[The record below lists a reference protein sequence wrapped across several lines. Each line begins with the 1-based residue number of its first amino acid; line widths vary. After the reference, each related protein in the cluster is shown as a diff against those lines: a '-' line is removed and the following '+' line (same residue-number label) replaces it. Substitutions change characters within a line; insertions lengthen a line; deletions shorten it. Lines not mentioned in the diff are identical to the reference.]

1 MHTETPDIPVLIVGA
16 GPAGLTAA
24 GALARLGVETLIVER
39 RPELSSLP
47 RATSVSTRSMELF
60 RSWGLEDEVRA
71 GGVDVEWQLWTCRTL
86 AESAGGMAIPIGLP
100 TREQSSMISPSSPA
114 CVPQDHLEPV
124 LLRHLLTQGGR
135 AELGVETIGVEA
147 VRDGLIAT
155 LRDVATQSVRRVR
168 ARYVIGAD
176 GAHSRVR
183 TALGIAMHGP
193 DRLAEA
199 GSAVFRA
206 PLWELLGDRR
216 YGIYDIALPEA
227 AGVML
232 PAGPGDR
239 WLYGTVW
246 QPGEQVGA
254 ELTEERFAELI
265 RLAAGVP
272 DLQPQIERTGLFTFA
287 AQLAERFRQGNAF
300 LIGDAAHRVTPRGG
314 TGMNTAIQD
323 GYDLGWKL
331 GWVLNGWADGSL
343 LDTYESERRPVAQHN
358 VERSADP
365 FGSRRNPQG
374 EVHADLGGRI
384 PHVRVPQADGLVS
397 TLDMLSPGY
406 TLFTAADDAPVHDP
420 AAAGAPV
427 AVCRVDPV
435 VARALGVPGGGAL
448 MVRPDGYPA
457 RELTAVAA

>member
-1 MHTETPDIPVLIVGA
+1 MHTETPDIPVLVVGA

-24 GALARLGVETLIVER
+24 GALARLGVQTLIVER

-86 AESAGGMAIPIGLP
+86 AESAVGTAIPIGLP

-135 AELGVETIGVEA
+135 AELGVETIGVET
-147 VRDGLIAT
+147 VGDGLVAT

-168 ARYVIGAD
+168 ARYVIAAD

-232 PAGPGDR
+232 PAGPGGR

-246 QPGEQVGA
+246 QPGERDGA

-331 GWVLNGWADGSL
+331 GWVLNGWAGESL
-343 LDTYESERRPVAQHN
+343 LDSYESERRPVAEHN

-384 PHVRVPQADGLVS
+384 PHVRVPQDDGLVS
-397 TLDMLSPGY
+397 TLDMLGPGY
-406 TLFTAADDAPVHDP
+406 TLFTAGTGAPIHEP
-420 AAAGAPV
+420 SAAGAPV
-427 AVCRVDPV
+427 AVRRVDPV

-457 RELTAVAA
+457 RDLAALAA

>member
-24 GALARLGVETLIVER
+24 GALARLGVQTLIVER

-147 VRDGLIAT
+147 VGDGLVAT

-168 ARYVIGAD
+168 ARYVIAAD

-199 GSAVFRA
+199 RQRRVPGAAVGVA
-206 PLWELLGDRR
+206 RR
-216 YGIYDIALPEA
+216 PPVRHL
-227 AGVML
+227 
-232 PAGPGDR
+232 R
-239 WLYGTVW
+239 
-246 QPGEQVGA
+246 
-254 ELTEERFAELI
+254 
-265 RLAAGVP
+265 
-272 DLQPQIERTGLFTFA
+272 
-287 AQLAERFRQGNAF
+287 
-300 LIGDAAHRVTPRGG
+300 HRPSRGG
-314 TGMNTAIQD
+314 GRHA
-323 GYDLGWKL
+323 
-331 GWVLNGWADGSL
+331 A
-343 LDTYESERRPVAQHN
+343 RR
-358 VERSADP
+358 
-365 FGSRRNPQG
+365 
-374 EVHADLGGRI
+374 
-384 PHVRVPQADGLVS
+384 
-397 TLDMLSPGY
+397 
-406 TLFTAADDAPVHDP
+406 
-420 AAAGAPV
+420 AG
-427 AVCRVDPV
+427 
-435 VARALGVPGGGAL
+435 
-448 MVRPDGYPA
+448 
-457 RELTAVAA
+457 

>member
-1 MHTETPDIPVLIVGA
+1 MNTGTTEIPVLIVGA

-24 GALARLGVETLIVER
+24 GALARLGVETLVVER
-39 RPELSSLP
+39 RAEMSSLP

-60 RSWGLEDEVRA
+60 RSWGLEDEIRA

-100 TREQSSMISPSSPA
+100 TREQSTMISPSSPA

-147 VRDGLIAT
+147 VGDGLVAT

-216 YGIYDIALPEA
+216 YGIYDITRPEA

-239 WLYGTVW
+239 WLYGIVW
-246 QPGEQVGA
+246 QPGERDGA
-254 ELTEERFAELI
+254 ELTDERFTELI

-331 GWVLNGWADGSL
+331 GWVLNGWAGESL
-343 LDTYESERRPVAQHN
+343 LDSYESERRPVAEHN

-384 PHVRVPQADGLVS
+384 PHVRVPQDDGLVS
-397 TLDMLSPGY
+397 TLDMLGPGY
-406 TLFTAADDAPVHDP
+406 TLFTAGTGAPIHDP
-420 AAAGAPV
+420 SAAGAPV
-427 AVCRVDPV
+427 AVRRVDPV

-457 RELTAVAA
+457 RDLEALAA

>member
-1 MHTETPDIPVLIVGA
+1 MMELTIDNTDVLIVGA

-24 GALARLGVETLIVER
+24 GALARLGIDSLLVER
-39 RPELSSLP
+39 RPEMSSLP

-60 RSWGLEDEVRA
+60 RSWGLEDEIRA
-71 GGVDVEWQLWTCRTL
+71 GGVEVEWQLWSCRTL
-86 AESAGGMAIPIGLP
+86 ADSAGGMAIPIGLP
-100 TREQSSMISPSSPA
+100 TREQSAMISPSAPA

-124 LLRHLLTQGGR
+124 LLDHLLRQGGR
-135 AELGVETIGVEA
+135 AQLGVQTTAVETFDDRIV
-147 VRDGLIAT
+147 AT
-155 LRDVATQSVRRVR
+155 LQDVATGEVRRVR
-168 ARYVIGAD
+168 ARYLIAAD

-183 TALGIAMHGP
+183 SSLGIAMIGP

-206 PLWELLGDRR
+206 PLWELVGDRR
-216 YGIYDIALPEA
+216 YGIYDVTQPEA
-227 AGVML
+227 AGVLL

-246 QPGEQVGA
+246 QPGERDGA
-254 ELTEERFAELI
+254 ELTDERFAELI
-265 RLAAGVP
+265 RLAAGADVEVT
-272 DLQPQIERTGLFTFA
+272 IERTGLFTFA

-331 GWVLNGWADGSL
+331 GWVLNGWADVSL
-343 LDTYESERRPVAQHN
+343 LDTYESERRPVAEHN
-358 VERSADP
+358 VDRSADP

-384 PHVRVPQADGLVS
+384 PHVRVPQDDGLVS
-397 TLDMLSPGY
+397 TLDMLGPGY
-406 TLFTAADDAPVHDP
+406 TLFTGGDAAAADPDRVGR
-420 AAAGAPV
+420 GAPV
-427 AVCRVDPV
+427 SIRRVDPV
-435 VARALGVPGGGAL
+435 VARALGVGAGGTL
-448 MVRPDGYPA
+448 LVRPDGVPA
-457 RELTAVAA
+457 AA

>member
-24 GALARLGVETLIVER
+24 GALARLGVQTLIVER

-199 GSAVFRA
+199 GSAPCSGRRCGSCSATAVTASTTSPFLRRRA
-206 PLWELLGDRR
+206 SCCPPGRV
-216 YGIYDIALPEA
+216 
-227 AGVML
+227 AGGCMAPSGS
-232 PAGPGDR
+232 PAGSM
-239 WLYGTVW
+239 T
-246 QPGEQVGA
+246 
-254 ELTEERFAELI
+254 
-265 RLAAGVP
+265 
-272 DLQPQIERTGLFTFA
+272 
-287 AQLAERFRQGNAF
+287 
-300 LIGDAAHRVTPRGG
+300 
-314 TGMNTAIQD
+314 
-323 GYDLGWKL
+323 
-331 GWVLNGWADGSL
+331 
-343 LDTYESERRPVAQHN
+343 
-358 VERSADP
+358 
-365 FGSRRNPQG
+365 
-374 EVHADLGGRI
+374 
-384 PHVRVPQADGLVS
+384 
-397 TLDMLSPGY
+397 
-406 TLFTAADDAPVHDP
+406 P
-420 AAAGAPV
+420 AASG
-427 AVCRVDPV
+427 
-435 VARALGVPGGGAL
+435 RA
-448 MVRPDGYPA
+448 MS
-457 RELTAVAA
+457 

>member
-1 MHTETPDIPVLIVGA
+1 MEPTNHDIPVLVVGA

-24 GALARLGVETLIVER
+24 GALARMGVETLIVER

-47 RATSVSTRSMELF
+47 RATSISTRSMELF

-100 TREQSSMISPSSPA
+100 TREQSTMLSPSSPA

-124 LLRHLLTQGGR
+124 LLRHLLRQGGR
-135 AELGVETIGVEA
+135 AELGAETIGVEPLD
-147 VRDGLIAT
+147 DGVVAT
-155 LRDVATQSVRRVR
+155 LRDVATRSVRRVR
-168 ARYVIGAD
+168 ARYVIAAD

-193 DRLAEA
+193 DRLAQA

-216 YGIYDIALPEA
+216 YGIYDIAHPEA

-246 QPGEQVGA
+246 QPGERDGG
-254 ELTEERFAELI
+254 ELTEQRFAELI

-343 LDTYESERRPVAQHN
+343 LDSYESERRPVAQHN

-397 TLDMLSPGY
+397 TLDMLGPGY
-406 TLFTAADDAPVHDP
+406 TLFTATADAPVHEP
-420 AAAGAPV
+420 GAAGAPV
-427 AVCRVDPV
+427 AVRRVDPV

-448 MVRPDGYPA
+448 MVRPDGYPQ

>member
-1 MHTETPDIPVLIVGA
+1 MNTGTTEIPVLIVGA

-24 GALARLGVETLIVER
+24 GALARLGVDTLVVER
-39 RPELSSLP
+39 RPEMSSLP

-60 RSWGLEDEVRA
+60 RSWGLEDEIRA

-100 TREQSSMISPSSPA
+100 TREQSTMISPSSPA
-114 CVPQDHLEPV
+114 CIPQDHLEPV
-124 LLRHLLTQGGR
+124 LLGHLLNQGGK
-135 AELGVETIGVEA
+135 AELGVETIDVELDGDGA
-147 VRDGLIAT
+147 VAT
-155 LRDVATQSVRRVR
+155 LRDSATGATRQVR
-168 ARYVIGAD
+168 ARYLLAAD

-216 YGIYDIALPEA
+216 YGIYDIAQPEA
-227 AGVML
+227 PGVML

-239 WLYGTVW
+239 WLYGIVW
-246 QPGEQVGA
+246 QPGERDGA
-254 ELTEERFAELI
+254 ELTEERFTELI

-287 AQLAERFRQGNAF
+287 AQLAERFRQGNAL

-331 GWVLNGWADGSL
+331 GWVLNGWAGESL
-343 LDTYESERRPVAQHN
+343 LDSYESERRPVAEHN

-384 PHVRVPQADGLVS
+384 PHVRVPQDDGLVS
-397 TLDMLSPGY
+397 TLDMLGPGY
-406 TLFTAADDAPVHDP
+406 TLFTAGTGAPIHDP
-420 AAAGAPV
+420 SAAGAPV
-427 AVCRVDPV
+427 AVRRVDPV

-457 RELTAVAA
+457 RELGALAA

>member
-24 GALARLGVETLIVER
+24 GALARLGVQTLIVER

-147 VRDGLIAT
+147 VGDGLVAT

-168 ARYVIGAD
+168 ARYVIAAD

-246 QPGEQVGA
+246 QPGERDGA
-254 ELTEERFAELI
+254 ELTEERFAGLI

-287 AQLAERFRQGNAF
+287 AQLAERFREGNAF

-343 LDTYESERRPVAQHN
+343 LDTHESERRPVAQHN

-397 TLDMLSPGY
+397 TLDMLGPGY

-427 AVCRVDPV
+427 AVRRVDPV

-457 RELTAVAA
+457 RELPAVAA

>member
-1 MHTETPDIPVLIVGA
+1 MNTGTTEIPVRIVGA

-24 GALARLGVETLIVER
+24 CALARLGVETLVVDR
-39 RPELSSLP
+39 RAEMSSLP

-60 RSWGLEDEVRA
+60 RSWGLEDEIRA

-100 TREQSSMISPSSPA
+100 TREQSTMISPSSPA

-124 LLRHLLTQGGR
+124 LLRHLLNQGGK
-135 AELGVETIGVEA
+135 AELGVETIDVQLDEDGA
-147 VRDGLIAT
+147 VAT
-155 LRDVATQSVRRVR
+155 LRDVATGVTRRVR
-168 ARYVIGAD
+168 ARYVIAAD

-206 PLWELLGDRR
+206 PLWELLGDHR
-216 YGIYDIALPEA
+216 YGIYDIAEPEA

-239 WLYGTVW
+239 WLYGIVW
-246 QPGEQVGA
+246 QPGERDGA
-254 ELTEERFAELI
+254 ELTEDRFAELI
-265 RLAAGVP
+265 RLAAGAP
-272 DLQPQIERTGLFTFA
+272 DVQPRIERTGLFTFA

-300 LIGDAAHRVTPRGG
+300 LSGDAAHRVTPRGG

-331 GWVLNGWADGSL
+331 GWVLNGWAGEAL
-343 LDTYESERRPVAQHN
+343 LDSYESERRPVAEHN

-384 PHVRVPQADGLVS
+384 PHVRVPQEDGLVS
-397 TLDMLSPGY
+397 TLDMLGPGY
-406 TLFTAADDAPVHDP
+406 TVFT
-420 AAAGAPV
+420 AAAGAPINDPSAGGAPV
-427 AVCRVDPV
+427 TVRRIDPV

-457 RELTAVAA
+457 REPGALAA

>member
-24 GALARLGVETLIVER
+24 GALARLGVQTLIVER

-71 GGVDVEWQLWTCRTL
+71 GGVDAEWQLWTCRTL

-147 VRDGLIAT
+147 VGDGLVAT

-168 ARYVIGAD
+168 ARYVIAAD

-246 QPGEQVGA
+246 QPGERDGA

-343 LDTYESERRPVAQHN
+343 LDTHESERRPVAQHN

-397 TLDMLSPGY
+397 TLDMLGPGY
-406 TLFTAADDAPVHDP
+406 TLFTAADDARVHHP

-427 AVCRVDPV
+427 AVRRVDPV

-457 RELTAVAA
+457 RELPAVAA